1 MTFTL
6 NPLSTTTALCLL
18 QKTGDRVI
26 KKEMERKK
34 KPLLHKMVS

>member
-26 KKEMERKK
+26 KKRNGKK
-34 KPLLHKMVS
+34 KEAPFA